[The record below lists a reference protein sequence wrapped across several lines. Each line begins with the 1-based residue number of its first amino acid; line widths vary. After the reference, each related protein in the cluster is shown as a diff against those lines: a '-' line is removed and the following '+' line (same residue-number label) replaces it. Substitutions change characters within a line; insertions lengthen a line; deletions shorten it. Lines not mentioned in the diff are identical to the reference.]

1 MRSAIINLILQ
12 ISFPIIVGCSVYL
25 LRRNRKWT
33 FRRSLSYGYAK
44 LFYYFSTVAIG
55 AGVFVSI
62 FGALSLLAGEGRHTM
77 SIWVGI
83 LVALMAYVFRFI
95 GKFWIESEQQRSN

>member
-1 MRSAIINLILQ
+1 MRPAIINLILL

-33 FRRSLSYGYAK
+33 FKGSLSYGYAK

-55 AGVFVSI
+55 AGVFVAL
-62 FGALSLLAGEGRHTM
+62 FGALSLLTGGDRHAM

-83 LVALMAYVFRFI
+83 LVALIAYVFRFI